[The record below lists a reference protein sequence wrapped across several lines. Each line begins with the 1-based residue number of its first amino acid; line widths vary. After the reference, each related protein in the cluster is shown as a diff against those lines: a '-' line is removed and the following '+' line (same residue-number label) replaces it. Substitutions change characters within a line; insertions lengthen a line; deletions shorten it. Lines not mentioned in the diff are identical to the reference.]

1 MRTIFLVIYLFYFQ
15 IVSAQTDDQK
25 TNDDK
30 PSWSDNMPKRQKTPD
45 MNFDT
50 GIDDDDV
57 GLSRD
62 DVFGLDDELSREIGS
77 DERQL
82 NNDEKSAEQE
92 KAAELLR
99 IADEEKAAELLRIAG
114 EEKAAELLRIA
125 DEEKAAELLRIAGEE
140 KAAELQRIADD
151 EQATETQRLVEEKR
165 IADKI
170 LEEQRIADQEKILE
184 EKNKALEL
192 VTDQNNNPIDDQRE
206 SEQIKDEVVLPV
218 KKVSY
223 KWKKIANVLPQYPA
237 RAVREKKEGW
247 VEIELELNSSG
258 NVVGAKVANSYKN
271 VKTFN
276 RAALKAVRQWKY
288 DPPLN
293 YGITRN
299 QFRIVRIL
307 FQL

>member
-82 NNDEKSAEQE
+82 NNDEKSAEQ
-92 KAAELLR
+92 
-99 IADEEKAAELLRIAG
+99 
-114 EEKAAELLRIA
+114 EKAAELLRIA